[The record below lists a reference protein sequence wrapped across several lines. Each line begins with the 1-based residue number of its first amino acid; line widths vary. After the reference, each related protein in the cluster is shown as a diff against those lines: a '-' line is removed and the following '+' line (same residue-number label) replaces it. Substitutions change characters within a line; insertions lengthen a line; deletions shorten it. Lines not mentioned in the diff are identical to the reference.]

1 MRIYMYYHMCSN
13 TWVTVHAEFLME
25 LILSILL
32 NSVSMSVKFTCGMEK
47 ISAYFTTD
55 LKIAVL

>member
-1 MRIYMYYHMCSN
+1 MCSN

-47 ISAYFTTD
+47 FSAYFTTD

>member
-1 MRIYMYYHMCSN
+1 MYYHMCSN

-47 ISAYFTTD
+47 FSAYFTTD